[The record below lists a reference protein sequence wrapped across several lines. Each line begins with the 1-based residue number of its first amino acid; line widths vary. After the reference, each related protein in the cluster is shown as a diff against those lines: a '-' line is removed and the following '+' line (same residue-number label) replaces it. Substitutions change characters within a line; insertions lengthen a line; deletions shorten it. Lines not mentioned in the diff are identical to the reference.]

1 MVLRM
6 CSFLFQPRLT
16 WMSQHLQ
23 PVASAWAPRV
33 SQQKPCWSDERGIVT
48 RAACLCWI
56 RSLEGGNNKSL
67 ASPSCFEGNI
77 GESMKQCLTHSQ
89 RLAHGSWSHLSK
101 CLFQSSLTHSPLAT
115 SSNPAPSPFLYSF
128 LLQTLQRCC
137 LDLCWPTLQPLCNS
151 EMIYSE
157 YKIHTKFQSQYKI
170 QNISVF
176 KTYYTLE

>member
-1 MVLRM
+1 MDVLGPAASGFIVGPKIFPAEASLVRW
-6 CSFLFQPRLT
+6 T
-16 WMSQHLQ
+16 WHCHHA
-23 PVASAWAPRV
+23 V
-33 SQQKPCWSDERGIVT
+33 
-48 RAACLCWI
+48 CLCWI

-115 SSNPAPSPFLYSF
+115 SSDVVPSPFLYSF

-137 LDLCWPTLQPLCNS
+137 LDLCWPTLQPLHMS
-151 EMIYSE
+151 ELMYSKC
-157 YKIHTKFQSQYKI
+157 KIHTRFQSLCIKFKI
-170 QNISVF
+170 SRFFKLITHYNI
-176 KTYYTLE
+176 